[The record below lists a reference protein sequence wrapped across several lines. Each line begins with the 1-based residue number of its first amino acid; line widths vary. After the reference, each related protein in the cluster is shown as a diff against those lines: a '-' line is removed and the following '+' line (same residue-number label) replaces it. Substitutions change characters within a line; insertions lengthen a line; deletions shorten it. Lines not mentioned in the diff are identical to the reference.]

1 MLTRVTRPCLLLI
14 IGLCIFTV
22 PAMAGGYTTIQQGNT
37 VFIGEQ
43 GLDVSAALGS
53 DSAIGWWASG
63 AAIATSSP
71 SAQVQVTTPS
81 NFYVSPSAFGSN
93 TGSWY
98 RLTAQGKP
106 DGVAF
111 MVADPTLAIRVIDTT
126 VNVDETNNWVSRG
139 DQVAFRIDTNLN
151 QIFSRGSSSSE
162 GVTIRVQSP
171 SGGTYSALV
180 DSSGTAR
187 SIENLVVSTPSY
199 ETGPIWD
206 TGNSQYSTGSYTIW
220 AECNVNSLKDNYGI
234 AGKTISQQTRLLD
247 QDQNPLISVNVPTT
261 NPTTQIA
268 TTSPTKKPTAFA
280 TTVITTIPVT
290 SHITTIPSVAAT
302 TVPTSNVSSALTPVE
317 MPPTESP
324 GFSAVLTLVS
334 VCSLAAV
341 IVLKKQH

>member
-1 MLTRVTRPCLLLI
+1 MLTRVTKTCLLLI
-14 IGLCIFTV
+14 ICLCIFAV
-22 PAMAGGYTTIQQGNT
+22 PAMAVGYTTIQQGNT

-63 AAIATSSP
+63 AAIATTSP
-71 SAQVQVTTPS
+71 STQIQVTTPS
-81 NFYVSPSAFGSN
+81 NFYVSPSAFGSY

-111 MVADPTLAIRVIDTT
+111 LVADPTLDIRVIDTT

-151 QIFSRGSSSSE
+151 PIFSRGGSSPD

-171 SGGTYSALV
+171 QGGTYSALV
-180 DSSGTAR
+180 DSSGTAHP
-187 SIENLVVSTPSY
+187 IENLVVSTPSY
-199 ETGPIWD
+199 ETGSIWD
-206 TGNSQYSTGSYTIW
+206 TGNSLYSTGTYAIW
-220 AECNVNSLKDNYGI
+220 VECNVNSMKDNYGVT
-234 AGKTISQQTRLLD
+234 GKTISQQTRLLD

-261 NPTTQIA
+261 TSMTQIA
-268 TTSPTKKPTAFA
+268 TASPTKKPTAFV

-290 SHITTIPSVAAT
+290 SHITTIPTVAAT
-302 TVPTSNVSSALTPVE
+302 PVPAVSSALIPVE
-317 MPPTESP
+317 TIPTKSP
-324 GFSAVLTLVS
+324 GFSAFLTLFS

-341 IVLKKQH
+341 IVLKKQQ

>member
-1 MLTRVTRPCLLLI
+1 MLSGITRSCLIICLFLCLLVILPV
-14 IGLCIFTV
+14 T
-22 PAMAGGYTTIQQGNT
+22 AGYTTIQQGNT

-43 GLDVSAALGS
+43 GLDVSGALGS

-71 SAQVQVTTPS
+71 STQIQVTSPS
-81 NFYVSPSAFGSN
+81 NFYVSPSAFGSY

-111 MVADPTLAIRVIDTT
+111 LVADPTLAIRVIDTT

-151 QIFSRGSSSSE
+151 PIFSRVGSSPD

-171 SGGTYSALV
+171 QGGTYSALV
-180 DSSGTAR
+180 DSSGTAHP
-187 SIENLVVSTPSY
+187 IENLVVSTPSY
-199 ETGPIWD
+199 ETGSIWD
-206 TGNSQYSTGSYTIW
+206 TGNPLYSAGTYAIW
-220 AECNVNSLKDNYGI
+220 AECNVNSMKDNYEVT
-234 AGKTISQQTRLLD
+234 GKTISQQTRLLD

-261 NPTTQIA
+261 NPTTPIA
-268 TTSPTKKPTAFA
+268 TTSPIKKPTAFT

-290 SHITTIPSVAAT
+290 YPITTIPTVVAT
-302 TVPTSNVSSALTPVE
+302 TVPTSNVSSALTLVE
-317 MPPTESP
+317 TTPTKSP
-324 GFSAVLTLVS
+324 GFGAVLTLVS
-334 VCSLAAV
+334 VFALATV